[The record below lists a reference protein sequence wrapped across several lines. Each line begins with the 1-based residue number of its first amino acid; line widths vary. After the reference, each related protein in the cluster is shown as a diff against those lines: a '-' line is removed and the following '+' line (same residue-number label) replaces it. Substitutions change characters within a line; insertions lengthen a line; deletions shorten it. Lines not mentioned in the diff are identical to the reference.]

1 MLPSAGAGL
10 LALGVCLVFSFAE
23 WVRAVDIEQSEELRL
38 EELRRKSQRDH
49 WD

>member
-23 WVRAVDIEQSEELRL
+23 WVRGVDLEQSEALRL